1 MSLARLHPT
10 RAPLCTLCTPIR
22 NRYVFRTRLHPT
34 RAPLCAL
41 CPHRPI
47 RTAQP
52 AFLCGRVWLKRLS
65 VAGGAAAEGHF
76 HARKVA

>member
-22 NRYVFRTRLHPT
+22 NRYVFRTRYILF
-34 RAPLCAL
+34 ALPLSQFA
-41 CPHRPI
+41 I
-47 RTAQP
+47 RNSQP

-65 VAGGAAAEGHF
+65 VAGGTAAEGHF
-76 HARKVA
+76 HAREVA